1 MVVTVDAWQPDQYR
15 LFASEREQPFW
26 DLRALLAPV
35 ANPTVV
41 DLGCGDGRL
50 TRRLATAL
58 GARRVRGIDSSSAMI
73 EAARAGAR
81 PGDRVDFT
89 LGDLAT
95 FDEPGA
101 YDVLIANASLQ
112 WVGDHRGV
120 LARWFRSLAP
130 GGQLVVQVPANAHHV
145 AHRLAARLAADVL
158 DDPPV
163 DVVAAHVLGPEEYA
177 RILVDLGAGA
187 PYVAQRVY
195 VHHLASSDA
204 VVEWMKGTTL
214 TRLRGPLGE
223 VGWERFVARY
233 REALREEVG
242 SGPYTLYFSRILMAA
257 RRDAEWR

>member
-1 MVVTVDAWQPDQYR
+1 VVVTVDAWQPEQYR

-58 GARRVRGIDSSSAMI
+58 GARRVHGIDSSRAMI
-73 EAARAGAR
+73 EAARTGA
-81 PGDRVDFT
+81 PMESRVTFSV
-89 LGDLAT
+89 GDLAT
-95 FDEPGA
+95 FDEPDA

-120 LARWFRSLAP
+120 LARWFSSLAP
-130 GGQLVVQVPANAHHV
+130 GGQLAVQVPANAHHL
-145 AHRLAARLAADVL
+145 AHRLAAQLAAEVL
-158 DDPPV
+158 DAPPP
-163 DVVAAHVLGPEEYA
+163 DVVATNVLAPEEYA
-177 RILVDLGAGA
+177 RILVDLGVGA

-195 VHHLASSDA
+195 VHHLASGDA
-204 VVEWMKGTTL
+204 LVEWMKGTTL
-214 TRLRGPLGE
+214 TRFREPLGV

-233 REALREEVG
+233 REALREEIG
-242 SGPYTLYFSRILMAA
+242 SGPYTLYFSRILMAG

>member
-1 MVVTVDAWQPDQYR
+1 MTVDAWQPDQYR

-26 DLRALLAPV
+26 DLRALLEPG

-73 EAARAGAR
+73 EAARAGSR
-81 PGDRVDFT
+81 PGDRAVEFSI
-89 LGDLAT
+89 GDLAT
-95 FDEPGA
+95 FDEPDT
-101 YDVLIANASLQ
+101 YDVVIANASLQ

-130 GGQLVVQVPANAHHV
+130 GGQLAVQVPANAHHL
-145 AHRLAARLAADVL
+145 AHRLAAQMAAEVL
-158 DDPPV
+158 EDPPV
-163 DVVAAHVLGPEEYA
+163 DVVATNVLAPEEYA
-177 RILVDLGAGA
+177 RVLVDLGAAA

-204 VVEWMKGTTL
+204 LVEWMKGTTL
-214 TRLRGPLGE
+214 TRLREPLGQ

-233 REALREEVG
+233 REALRDAIG
-242 SGPYTLYFSRILMAA
+242 TGPYTLYFTRILFAG